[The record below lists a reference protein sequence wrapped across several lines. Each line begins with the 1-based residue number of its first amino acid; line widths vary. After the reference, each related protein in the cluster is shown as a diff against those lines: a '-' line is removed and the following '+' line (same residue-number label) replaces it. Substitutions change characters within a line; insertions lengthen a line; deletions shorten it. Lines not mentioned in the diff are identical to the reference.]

1 MQRALPSDAAYA
13 AAPVRSSSLGSLRW
27 LVSDSFTIIR
37 RNLTQIR
44 RVPEKLLDVTIQPIM
59 FVVLFGF
66 VFGGAINVPDGIDYR
81 SFLMAGIFTQSIAFL
96 AVGTAVG
103 MTEDMKTG
111 VMDRFRSLPI
121 SRAAVLFGRTF
132 SDLIQ
137 SALGATVLGVTGAVV
152 GWRIHESVLSAV
164 AGFAVLLLFGFAM
177 SWIGILLGL
186 VVKTTEGAQGVGF
199 MAIFPLTFASNAFVP
214 TDGMPKYLR
223 IFAEW
228 NPISATTAALRSLFG
243 NTGPA
248 LQSGAW
254 PMRHPVEASV
264 IWSVA
269 LLVVFVPLAIW
280 RYRQTVSQ

>member
-1 MQRALPSDAAYA
+1 MARALPNEAAYA
-13 AAPVRSSSLGSLRW
+13 AAPAQSSPFDNLKW
-27 LVSDSFTIIR
+27 LISDSVTIIR

-59 FVVLFGF
+59 FVLLFGF

-96 AVGTAVG
+96 AIGTAVG

-137 SALGATVLGVTGAVV
+137 SALGVTVLSVTGAVV
-152 GWRIHESVLSAV
+152 GWRIHEGFLSAV
-164 AGFAVLLLFGFAM
+164 GGFAVLLLFGFAM

-186 VVKTTEGAQGVGF
+186 VVKSSEGAQGVGF

-214 TDGMPKYLR
+214 TDSMPKYLR

-228 NPISATTAALRSLFG
+228 NPFSATTAALRTLFG
-243 NTGPA
+243 NSGPG
-248 LQSGAW
+248 LESGAW
-254 PMRHPVEASV
+254 PMQHPVEASV
-264 IWSVA
+264 MWSIA

>member
-1 MQRALPSDAAYA
+1 MQRALPNDTTFA
-13 AAPVRSSSLGSLRW
+13 AAPTRPSSAGNLRW
-27 LVSDSFTIIR
+27 LISDSFTIIR

-137 SALGATVLGVTGAVV
+137 SALGATVLGITGAVV
-152 GWRIHESVLSAV
+152 GWRIHESVLSALG
-164 AGFAVLLLFGFAM
+164 GFAVLLLFGFAM

-214 TDGMPKYLR
+214 TDSMPKFLR

-228 NPISATTAALRSLFG
+228 NPISATTAALRNLFG
-243 NTGPA
+243 NSGPG
-248 LQSGAW
+248 LESGAW

-264 IWSVA
+264 MWSIA
-269 LLVVFVPLAIW
+269 LLVIFVPLAIW

>member
-1 MQRALPSDAAYA
+1 MQSTLTASAQPRTIERPGFLSD
-13 AAPVRSSSLGSLRW
+13 LRW
-27 LVSDSFTIIR
+27 LASDSFTIIR

-152 GWRIHESVLSAV
+152 GWRIHESFISAV
-164 AGFAVLLLFGFAM
+164 AGFGVLLLFGFAM

-186 VVKTTEGAQGVGF
+186 VVRTSEGAQGVGF

-214 TDGMPKYLR
+214 TDSMPKYLR

-243 NTGPA
+243 NSGPA

-254 PMRHPVEASV
+254 PMENPVAASLL
-264 IWSVA
+264 WSVA
-269 LLVVFVPLAIW
+269 LLVIFVPLAIW
-280 RYRQTVSQ
+280 KYRQTVNR